1 MSNKYPCVY
10 YDNGKCQ
17 KFSDDQYTAWCDFD
31 QCEYQTPSNGDRI
44 RAMSD
49 EALAEFLWVETDKT
63 FNYCNVCEHY
73 RTSAPHCAVRSM
85 GRECIKARVNWLKQ
99 PYKEDA

>member
-10 YDNGKCQ
+10 YDHSKCQ

-49 EALAEFLWVETDKT
+49 EELAKFLCSHTECGGCVFGSFGGCTVTD
-63 FNYCNVCEHY
+63 
-73 RTSAPHCAVRSM
+73 
-85 GRECIKARVNWLKQ
+85 WLKQ